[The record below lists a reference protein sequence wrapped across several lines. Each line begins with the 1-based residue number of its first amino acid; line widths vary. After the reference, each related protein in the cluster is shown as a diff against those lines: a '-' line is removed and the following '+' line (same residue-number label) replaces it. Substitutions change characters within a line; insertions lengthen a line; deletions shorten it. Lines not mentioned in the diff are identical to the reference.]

1 MDRLFGKELSNL
13 LNPFTSNN
21 SVNPI
26 KIPSRS
32 SREADVVQKKV
43 QKKHEARSS
52 SVVNE
57 KK

>member
-13 LNPFTSNN
+13 LNPISLNN
-21 SVNPI
+21 APNAT

-32 SREADVVQKKV
+32 TRDIVLGHKEAHKR
-43 QKKHEARSS
+43 HEVRSS
-52 SVVNE
+52 SVVHD